1 MEEGSYLI
9 GYIKIEKSQKH
20 SHYQTNKMI
29 IISFKNKILLEQPI
43 IYSYKCMLQT
53 WKSENQGKK
62 DYFTAAYSMPPW
74 AIFTYIPEE
83 MKEWWYILKI

>member
-53 WKSENQGKK
+53 
-62 DYFTAAYSMPPW
+62 
-74 AIFTYIPEE
+74 
-83 MKEWWYILKI
+83 